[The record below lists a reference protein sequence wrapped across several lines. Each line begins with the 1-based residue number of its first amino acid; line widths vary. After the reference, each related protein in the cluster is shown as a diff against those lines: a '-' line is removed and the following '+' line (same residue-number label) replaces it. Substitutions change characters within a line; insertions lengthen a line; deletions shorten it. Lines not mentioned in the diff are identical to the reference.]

1 MSINGILGSPHAV
14 GLLARV
20 LLAVL
25 LLLAASLVVRQ
36 RLRASGGGVLPD
48 DGVTLRN
55 VFEVLLAG
63 LTTLARQTMGPEWK
77 RWFPFVGAMFFF
89 ILVSNL
95 LGLIPGGA
103 GATSDVNVA
112 AAWAIISYVLF
123 NYVGIR
129 QHGLKNYLM
138 KYMGPSFYT
147 WHVAGRHIHIR
158 ALFWL
163 FFPLE
168 TILDAARMLTLAI
181 RLIANM
187 FADHTVVG
195 VFLLL
200 VPPVVPAIF
209 LGLGMLVAC
218 LQAFVFALLTM
229 IYINLALQEAH

>member
-1 MSINGILGSPHAV
+1 MSGVEVLGSPYAV
-14 GLLARV
+14 GVLVRV
-20 LLAVL
+20 GIAAAV
-25 LLLAASLVVRQ
+25 LLAASFAVRW
-36 RLRASGGGVLPD
+36 RIAAAGGGVVPD
-48 DGVTLRN
+48 EGVTLRN
-55 VFEVLLAG
+55 VFEVLVAG
-63 LTTLARQTMGPEWK
+63 LTSLARQTMGPEWK

-103 GATSDVNVA
+103 GATNDVNVA
-112 AAWAIISYVLF
+112 GAWALISYALF

-129 QHGLKNYLM
+129 QHGLKNYLV

-147 WHVAGRHIHIR
+147 WHVGTRHIHIR
-158 ALFWL
+158 ALCLL

-168 TILDAARMLTLAI
+168 IVLDAARMLTLSI

-209 LGLGMLVAC
+209 LGLGVLVAC

-229 IYINLALQEAH
+229 IYINMALQEAH